1 MYSFNKQNLFDD
13 GTWYLSLHS
22 DQPFVNISDTFPN
35 IGIYKSMTSPPDM
48 EFTYTIF
55 RSPYKMTDII

>member
-22 DQPFVNISDTFPN
+22 DQPFVNILDTFPN
-35 IGIYKSMTSPPDM
+35 MVIYTNMTLPPDM
-48 EFTYTIF
+48 EITHTILE
-55 RSPYKMTDII
+55 SLIK

>member
-1 MYSFNKQNLFDD
+1 MYSFNKRNLFDD

-22 DQPFVNISDTFPN
+22 DQPFVNILDTFTS
-35 IGIYKSMTSPPDM
+35 IGKYTNMTLPPDM
-48 EFTYTIF
+48 EISYTIF

>member
-22 DQPFVNISDTFPN
+22 DQPFVNILDTFPN
-35 IGIYKSMTSPPDM
+35 IGIYTN
-48 EFTYTIF
+48 TYMYEHRWISTARD
-55 RSPYKMTDII
+55 RSPYKGTDII

>member
-1 MYSFNKQNLFDD
+1 MHSFNKQNLFDD

-22 DQPFVNISDTFPN
+22 DQPFVNILDTIPH
-35 IGIYKSMTSPPDM
+35 IGMTLPPDM

-55 RSPYKMTDII
+55 RSSYRMTDII

>member
-22 DQPFVNISDTFPN
+22 DEPFVNISDTFPN
-35 IGIYKSMTSPPDM
+35 MTSPPDIK
-48 EFTYTIF
+48 FTYTIF
-55 RSPYKMTDII
+55 RNPYKMTDII

>member
-22 DQPFVNISDTFPN
+22 DQPFVNIWDTFPN
-35 IGIYKSMTSPPDM
+35 IGMTLPPDM
-48 EFTYTIF
+48 KFTLTIF
-55 RSPYKMTDII
+55 RIPNKMIDII

>member
-22 DQPFVNISDTFPN
+22 DQPFVNILDTFPN
-35 IGIYKSMTSPPDM
+35 IGIYMTLPPDM
-48 EFTYTIF
+48 KFTFTNF
-55 RSPYKMTDII
+55 RSPYKGTDII

>member
-22 DQPFVNISDTFPN
+22 DQPFVNILDTFPYMV
-35 IGIYKSMTSPPDM
+35 IYMTLPPDM
-48 EFTYTIF
+48 EITYTIF
-55 RSPYKMTDII
+55 RIPNKITDII

>member
-22 DQPFVNISDTFPN
+22 DQPFVNILDTFTRIGKYTN
-35 IGIYKSMTSPPDM
+35 IYFDM
-48 EFTYTIF
+48 KFAYPIF
-55 RSPYKMTDII
+55 RNPYKMTDII

>member
-22 DQPFVNISDTFPN
+22 DQPFVNILDTFPN
-35 IGIYKSMTSPPDM
+35 IGMTLPPDM
-48 EFTYTIF
+48 KFNYKIF
-55 RSPYKMTDII
+55 RILNKMTDII